1 MRRVGIFGGSFNPVH
16 VGHLRLAQ
24 HLRQSGALDAVWLTL
39 SPQNPLK
46 DTDLLVDDFHR
57 LAMLRL
63 AVAEYNDIEVCDV
76 ELSMSRPS
84 YTINTLELLSSRF
97 PDCRFRLIIGS
108 DNWLTFDRWRESE
121 RIIADY
127 GVIVYPRPG
136 YELHMPLEKDNVE
149 IVSAP
154 MTDVSSTMLRR
165 AISTGEPVDDLLP
178 APVIKYIKTNKL
190 YQ

>member
-1 MRRVGIFGGSFNPVH
+1 MRRVGLFGGSFNPVH

-24 HLRQSGALDAVWLTL
+24 HLRQSGVLDAVWLTL

-63 AVAEYNDIEVCDV
+63 AVADYSDIEVCDV
-76 ELSMSRPS
+76 ELSMPRPS
-84 YTINTLELLSSRF
+84 YTINTLDLLSSRF

-136 YELHMPLEKDNVE
+136 YEIQLPIEKDNVE

-178 APVIKYIKTNKL
+178 ASVIKYIKTNKL

>member
-1 MRRVGIFGGSFNPVH
+1 
-16 VGHLRLAQ
+16 
-24 HLRQSGALDAVWLTL
+24 
-39 SPQNPLK
+39 
-46 DTDLLVDDFHR
+46 
-57 LAMLRL
+57 MLRL
-63 AVAEYNDIEVCDV
+63 AVAEYSDIEVCGV
-76 ELSMSRPS
+76 ELSMPRPS
-84 YTINTLELLSSRF
+84 YTINTLDLLSSRF

-136 YELHMPLEKDNVE
+136 YEIQLPIEKDNVE